1 MPESLL
7 RVERAIRAIAG
18 GGIVIVVDAEDR
30 EDEGDFICAAERV
43 TPDMIRFMTREGAG
57 LLCMPILPEL
67 AREKQFE
74 WMVERNTTPTETPF
88 AVPVD
93 HKSCRTGI
101 SPEERCRTVKAILD
115 PRTRPEDFVRPGHL
129 FVLFAK
135 EGGVLR
141 RAGHT
146 EATIDLARLA
156 GLEPA
161 GLLCEICSRDGNGMA
176 DREELER
183 IAAEHDLPIVTI
195 QDIIRY
201 RQRREKLVHRLEEA
215 ETSLPTRYGLGKIVA
230 YSVDHEDQHPIAFT
244 LGDLQSVEA
253 PLVRMHS
260 SCFTGDLLDS
270 LRCDCGDQL
279 HLALEAIGNEGV
291 GVMVYLPQEGRGIGL
306 IEKLKAYR
314 LQDGGLDTVE
324 ANEKLGFRAD
334 PRDYMVGLQIL
345 KDLGLKKVRLL
356 TNNPKKVDAF
366 VYSGIGIEVV
376 DQISL
381 IAPHD
386 DHRARYMATKRDK
399 LGHRLPADTEVKPS

>member
-1 MPESLL
+1 MPDSLA
-7 RVERAIRAIAG
+7 RVDRAIKAVAEG
-18 GGIVIVVDAEDR
+18 KIVIVVDAEDR

-57 LLCMPILPEL
+57 LLCMPVL
-67 AREKQFE
+67 ADLAKAKGFE

-88 AVPVD
+88 AIPVD

-101 SPEERCRTVKAILD
+101 SPEERHRTVRAILD
-115 PRTRPEDFVRPGHL
+115 PKSRPEDFVRPGHL

-161 GLLCEICSRDGNGMA
+161 GLLCEICSRKGNGMA
-176 DREELER
+176 DRKELEQ
-183 IAAEHDLPIVTI
+183 IAADHELPIVTI

-201 RQRREKLVHRLEEA
+201 RRRREKLVHRIEEA
-215 ETSLPTRYGLGKIVA
+215 ETGLPTRYGSGKIVA
-230 YSVDHEDQHPIAFT
+230 YRVDHEDQHPIAFT
-244 LGDLQSVEA
+244 LGDLSSVDA

-279 HLALEAIGNEGV
+279 HLALEAIGQEGV
-291 GVMVYLPQEGRGIGL
+291 GVLVYLPQEGRGIGL

-324 ANEKLGFRAD
+324 ANEKLGYRAD

-345 KDLGLKKVRLL
+345 RDLGLKKVRLL
-356 TNNPKKVDAF
+356 TNNPKKIDAF

-376 DQISL
+376 DQISI
-381 IAPHD
+381 IAPPHE
-386 DHRARYMATKRDK
+386 HRARYMATKRDK
-399 LGHRLPADTEVKPS
+399 MGHRLPADSMEKPS